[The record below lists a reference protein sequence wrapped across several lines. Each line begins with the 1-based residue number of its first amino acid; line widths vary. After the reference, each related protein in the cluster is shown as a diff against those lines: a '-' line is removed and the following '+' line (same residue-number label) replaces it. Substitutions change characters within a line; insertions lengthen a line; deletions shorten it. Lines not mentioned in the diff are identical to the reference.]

1 MRNMNRTMT
10 AVAGVLAVSASCALA
25 QDWPQWRGVNRDA
38 KTTGAAKLNDPIII
52 LKLPTFTLPYW

>member
-1 MRNMNRTMT
+1 
-10 AVAGVLAVSASCALA
+10 LA